1 VLPLLVLFA
10 TPGSATAQDVP
21 SDDPAVRR
29 ALAHLVATETATIE
43 EQIELCEIPA
53 PPFEEA
59 ERARAFVDR
68 LRDAGLERVRIDEE
82 GNAIG
87 VRPGSDPDGPV
98 VVFAAHL
105 DTVFPPG
112 TDVTVVR
119 DGPLLR
125 GPGIGDDCRG
135 LAVVLAVARALR
147 HASVRT
153 PGTIVFVG
161 TVGEEGEGN
170 LRGVRHLFRRGSDLR
185 ADAFVSVDG
194 GGLDLVKDAVGSHR
208 YRALFRGPGGHSW
221 GDFGKPSP
229 IHAMGRA
236 IAAIADLEV
245 PADPRISFNVGV
257 VEGGTSVNSIA
268 HEASMRIDLRSI
280 HAEALERLDRRVREA
295 ISAAVEAENVRDLR
309 HPVEAEVVSIGIRPA
324 GSQPADAPIVRTAV
338 AAARALGFEPRLLA
352 ASTDANL
359 PISLGVPA
367 ITIDGGGRGEG
378 AHSPDESYDTTDSD
392 RGTRWAL
399 LVVTSLAGR

>member
-1 VLPLLVLFA
+1 M
-10 TPGSATAQDVP
+10 
-21 SDDPAVRR
+21 RR
-29 ALAHLVATETATIE
+29 ALDHLVATENATID
-43 EQIELCEIPA
+43 EQIALCGIPA
-53 PPFEEA
+53 PPFGEA
-59 ERARAFVDR
+59 ERARAFADR
-68 LRDAGLERVRIDEE
+68 LRDAGLEPVRIDEE

-98 VVFAAHL
+98 VVLAAHL
-105 DTVFPPG
+105 DTVFPRG
-112 TDVTVVR
+112 TDVTVVQ
-119 DGPLLR
+119 DGPVLR

-147 HASVRT
+147 HAAVRT
-153 PGTIVFVG
+153 PGTIVFAG

-170 LRGVRHLFRRGSDLR
+170 LRGVGHLFRRGPGR
-185 ADAFVSVDG
+185 EADAFVSVDG

-208 YRALFRGPGGHSW
+208 YRAVFRGQGGHSW

-236 IAAIADLEV
+236 IAAIAALEV
-245 PADPRISFNVGV
+245 PDDPRTSFNVGV
-257 VEGGTSVNSIA
+257 VGGGTSVNSIA
-268 HEASMRIDLRSI
+268 HEASMRIDLRSV
-280 HAEALERLDRRVREA
+280 HADALDRLDHRVREA
-295 ISAAVEAENVRDLR
+295 ISGAVEAENLRDLR
-309 HPVEAEVVSIGIRPA
+309 HPVEAEIISIGIRPA
-324 GSQPADAPIVRTAV
+324 GSQPDDAPIVRTAV
-338 AAARALGFEPRLLA
+338 AAARTLGFEPRLLA

-392 RGTRWAL
+392 LGTRWAL
-399 LVVTSLAGR
+399 LVVTALAGR